1 MTVRANLATR
11 SLVQDRAQDDLMRD
25 ARLPPL
31 THLQF
36 LILSTLAE
44 EDRAGR
50 DVRSALET
58 FGVARTA
65 AAFYQ
70 LMARLEGAGLVEG
83 WYEQVVVGDQAVTER
98 RYTLKPAGRKL
109 VEETQR
115 FYTSAAA
122 GTLKKQWSNG

>member
-1 MTVRANLATR
+1 
-11 SLVQDRAQDDLMRD
+11 MRD
-25 ARLPPL
+25 VRLQPL
-31 THLQF
+31 SHLHF
-36 LILSTLAE
+36 LILSTLAVGIRPGRE
-44 EDRAGR
+44 VRA
-50 DVRSALET
+50 ALET

-83 WYEQVVVGDQAVTER
+83 WYEQVIAGDQAVTER

-109 VEETQR
+109 VEETRR

-122 GTLKKQWSNG
+122 ATLKKQWSNG

>member
-1 MTVRANLATR
+1 
-11 SLVQDRAQDDLMRD
+11 MRD

-36 LILSTLAE
+36 LILSTLTDG
-44 EDRAGR
+44 DRSGR
-50 DVRSALET
+50 DVRAALET
-58 FGVARTA
+58 FGAARTA

-83 WYEQVVVGDQAVTER
+83 WYEQVVVGDQSVTER
-98 RYTLKPAGRKL
+98 RYTLKPTGRKL
-109 VEETQR
+109 VDENRR

-122 GTLKKQWSNG
+122 TTLKKQWSNG

>member
-1 MTVRANLATR
+1 
-11 SLVQDRAQDDLMRD
+11 MRD

-44 EDRAGR
+44 DDRSGR
-50 DVRSALET
+50 DMRAALKA
-58 FGVARTA
+58 FGAARTA

-70 LMARLEGAGLVEG
+70 TMARLEQAGMVEG

-98 RYTLKPAGRKL
+98 RYGLKPLGRKL
-109 VEETQR
+109 IGETRR
-115 FYTSAAA
+115 FYTSTAAA
-122 GTLKKQWSNG
+122 TLKRRLSDG

>member
-1 MTVRANLATR
+1 M
-11 SLVQDRAQDDLMRD
+11 SD

-44 EDRAGR
+44 GDRPGR
-50 DVRSALET
+50 DVRAALET
-58 FGVARTA
+58 FGVTRTA

-70 LMARLEGAGLVEG
+70 LMARLEGAGFVEG

-109 VEETQR
+109 VEETRR

-122 GTLKKQWSNG
+122 ATLKKQWSNG

>member
-1 MTVRANLATR
+1 
-11 SLVQDRAQDDLMRD
+11 MRD

-36 LILSTLAE
+36 LILSTLADGNRPGRE
-44 EDRAGR
+44 VRA
-50 DVRSALET
+50 ALET

-83 WYEQVVVGDQAVTER
+83 RYEQVIAGDQAVTER

-109 VEETQR
+109 VEETRR
-115 FYTSAAA
+115 FYTAAA
-122 GTLKKQWSNG
+122 ATLKKQWSNG